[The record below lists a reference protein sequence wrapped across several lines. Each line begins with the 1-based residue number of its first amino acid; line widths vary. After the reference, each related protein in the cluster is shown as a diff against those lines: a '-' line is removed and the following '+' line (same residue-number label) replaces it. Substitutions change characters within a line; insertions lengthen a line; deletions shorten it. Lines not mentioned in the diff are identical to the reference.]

1 MAAVILPDNTET
13 HARAAKI
20 VAAGGIVAF
29 RTDTFYGLGAGPFKH
44 AALLA
49 LPNLKGREEDK
60 PLLVVI
66 GDVGEA
72 ARFMVSRSKLFDR
85 LSARFWPGALTL
97 VVAARVEVPTELT
110 ANTGTIGVRLPADE
124 AVRAFVRACG
134 GVLTATSANLAGQ
147 PPARTAAEV
156 ARAFP
161 TGLDL
166 IIDGGTARTEQPSTV
181 VDVTGH
187 EARLIREG
195 VGAWREIQKSVN
207 WELEQ

>member
-29 RTDTFYGLGAGPFKH
+29 RTDTFYGLGADPFKR

-49 LPNLKGREEDK
+49 LRNLKGREEDK

-195 VGAWREIQKSVN
+195 VVAWREIQKSVN